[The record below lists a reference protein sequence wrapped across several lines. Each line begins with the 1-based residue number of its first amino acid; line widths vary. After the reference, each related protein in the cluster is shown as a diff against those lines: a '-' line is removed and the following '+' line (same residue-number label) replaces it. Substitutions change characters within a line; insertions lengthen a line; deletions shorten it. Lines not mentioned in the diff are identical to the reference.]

1 MAAIISSSAKSAKN
15 LAKQVAKQ
23 MAREPLEVLRAAGTQ
38 VGGTERVSPP
48 PTAPGVSS
56 SKEPSP
62 LDKVKIEA
70 QGQRQ
75 LAALEAEIKD
85 IQKSREQEAAV
96 KTQREEAV
104 AAESQAQEKEPPKVP
119 SKPSR
124 RLFGIG
130 QKAQAEKQKTRVE
143 KPLPPSG

>member
-1 MAAIISSSAKSAKN
+1 MAGVVSDSAKSAKN
-15 LAKQVAKQ
+15 LAKQVARQ

-38 VGGTERVSPP
+38 VGGGERMPP
-48 PTAPGVSS
+48 TPTAPGVSS
-56 SKEPSP
+56 PKEPSP
-62 LDKVKIEA
+62 LDKAKIEA

-85 IQKSREQEAAV
+85 IQKRREQEVIV
-96 KTQREEAV
+96 K
-104 AAESQAQEKEPPKVP
+104 SQQEQQALAQAQGQEKEPPKVP

>member
-1 MAAIISSSAKSAKN
+1 MATIISSSAKSAKS

-38 VGGTERVSPP
+38 VGAGERMP
-48 PTAPGVSS
+48 PTPPAPGVSS
-56 SKEPSP
+56 PKEPSP
-62 LDKVKIEA
+62 QDKARIEA

-96 KTQREEAV
+96 KIQQEQAV
-104 AAESQAQEKEPPKVP
+104 AAQSQAQEKEPPKVP
-119 SKPSR
+119 SRPSR

>member
-1 MAAIISSSAKSAKN
+1 MANLVGDSAKN
-15 LAKQVAKQ
+15 AKMLAKQIAKQ
-23 MAREPLEVLRAAGTQ
+23 MAREPMEVLKTAGSQ
-38 VGGTERVSPP
+38 VGGAERVPP
-48 PTAPGVSS
+48 PQAAPAIPS
-56 SKEPSP
+56 SKEPTP
-62 LDKVKIEA
+62 QDKARIEA

-75 LAALEAEIKD
+75 LAALESEIRD
-85 IQKSREQEAAV
+85 IQNKQQQEAAV
-96 KTQREEAV
+96 KIQQEQAI
-104 AAESQAQEKEPPKVP
+104 AAQAQEEKKELPNIP

>member
-1 MAAIISSSAKSAKN
+1 MAGVVSDSAKRAKN
-15 LAKQVAKQ
+15 LAKQVARQ

-38 VGGTERVSPP
+38 VGGGERMPP
-48 PTAPGVSS
+48 TQTAPGVFSA
-56 SKEPSP
+56 KEPSP
-62 LDKVKIEA
+62 QDKAKIEA

-75 LAALEAEIKD
+75 LAALEAEIRD
-85 IQKSREQEAAV
+85 IQKSQQQEAAI
-96 KTQREEAV
+96 KIQQEQV
-104 AAESQAQEKEPPKVP
+104 ALAQSQAQEKEPPKIP

>member
-1 MAAIISSSAKSAKN
+1 MAGIAADSAKSAKN
-15 LAKQVAKQ
+15 LAKQIAKQ
-23 MAREPLEVLRAAGTQ
+23 IAREPLEVLKAAGSQ
-38 VGGTERVSPP
+38 VGGTERVPTP
-48 PTAPGVSS
+48 QTAPVVPA
-56 SKEPSP
+56 SKEPTP
-62 LDKVKIEA
+62 QDKAKIEA

-75 LAALEAEIKD
+75 LAALESEIRD
-85 IQKSREQEAAV
+85 IQSKQQQEAAV
-96 KTQREEAV
+96 KIQQEQAI
-104 AAESQAQEKEPPKVP
+104 AAQAQEEKKELPNIP

>member
-1 MAAIISSSAKSAKN
+1 MAGVVSDSAKSAKN
-15 LAKQVAKQ
+15 LAKQVARQ

-38 VGGTERVSPP
+38 VGGGERMPP
-48 PTAPGVSS
+48 TPTAPGVSS
-56 SKEPSP
+56 PKEPSP
-62 LDKVKIEA
+62 QDKAKIEA

-75 LAALEAEIKD
+75 LAALEAEIRD
-85 IQKSREQEAAV
+85 IQKSQQQEVAIKIQQEQAALA
-96 KTQREEAV
+96 Q
-104 AAESQAQEKEPPKVP
+104 SQAQEKEPPKIP

>member
-1 MAAIISSSAKSAKN
+1 MATLASDSAKSAKN

-23 MAREPLEVLRAAGTQ
+23 MAREPLEILKTAGRQVEGAEKIVQPQGPPGAPLTQ
-38 VGGTERVSPP
+38 EFSPQEK
-48 PTAPGVSS
+48 A
-56 SKEPSP
+56 
-62 LDKVKIEA
+62 KIEA

-85 IQKSREQEAAV
+85 IQRRKQEEEMAKVQEEQALI
-96 KTQREEAV
+96 T
-104 AAESQAQEKEPPKVP
+104 QAQEEKKEPPKVP